1 MNNTYPLKR
10 LCDVGVSLL
19 DCEHKTPKPNV
30 FGYPYIAIPN
40 IQNGRLDLTN
50 VRRISKEDYLK
61 WTKKIK
67 PQSGDVI
74 LTRRARV
81 GDTAV
86 VPAGLECAIGQNLV
100 LLRSDGKQ
108 LSQKYLRWVLR
119 SPQYWVQVEKYLN
132 RGAVFDSLNCRDI
145 LLFEIPVP
153 PMEIQKKIAAIL
165 SSLDDKIE
173 INTRMNKVLEETAR
187 ALFHRWFV
195 EFEFPNDEGKPYKSS
210 GGRMIASEMGEIP
223 EGWTI
228 KRAQEICNISIGKTP
243 PRKETQ
249 WFTSNSS
256 DVKWISISDMGS
268 SGMFVLDSS
277 EYLTVDAIEKF
288 NIVTVPK
295 DTVILSFKL
304 TIGRVSITSEDLV
317 TNEAIAHFKTNIQEL
332 REYLYFTLK
341 CYDYVSLGSTSSIA
355 TAINSKI
362 IKNMNIL
369 LPHINL
375 IKDYHALVLPIFEII
390 RTNQTEINQLKKI
403 RETILPKLMGG
414 GIIS

>member
-223 EGWTI
+223 EGWRVMSLDQI
-228 KRAQEICNISIGKTP
+228 ADFMNGLACQKYP
-243 PRKETQ
+243 PQNDEEGLPVLKIRELR
-249 WFTSNSS
+249 SANLSDADRVSS
-256 DVKWISISDMGS
+256 
-268 SGMFVLDSS
+268 
-277 EYLTVDAIEKF
+277 
-288 NIVTVPK
+288 TVPK
-295 DTVILSFKL
+295 KYYVTDGDVIFSWSGSLIVDIWCSGLVILNQHLFKVTSDTYPKWFYYSWIEYHLSEFQGIASDKATTMGHIQRKHL
-304 TIGRVSITSEDLV
+304 T
-317 TNEAIAHFKTNIQEL
+317 
-332 REYLYFTLK
+332 
-341 CYDYVSLGSTSSIA
+341 
-355 TAINSKI
+355 NSKVVVPPSEVLE
-362 IKNMNIL
+362 KM
-369 LPHINL
+369 NL
-375 IKDYHALVLPIFEII
+375 IMEPLLEQMI
-390 RTNQTEINQLKKI
+390 RDKCENLYLCKC
-403 RETILPKLMGG
+403 RDSLLPKLMNNTIGLD
-414 GIIS
+414 